1 MFAVQHGQMRNGEP
15 NEKAAIP
22 EAEAKPEPNEGEEGN
37 DQDINS

>member
-1 MFAVQHGQMRNGEP
+1 MFAVQHGQMRNGES